1 MISSLVPL
9 RGRRLLWLFAAPKA
23 LAVAALSALGAR
35 ALGPIT
41 CHSSKCLHS
50 GSSPSSYLCLSLPLT
65 LASTACRRAHA
76 MHMPCTCHA
85 QTMHRPCTDH
95 AHTMQIACAFF
106 VPGLFGV
113 ISKDVL
119 EPLLIG
125 KSTALQPVALMLAIM
140 IWGSVRP
147 CQL

>member
-1 MISSLVPL
+1 
-9 RGRRLLWLFAAPKA
+9 
-23 LAVAALSALGAR
+23 
-35 ALGPIT
+35 
-41 CHSSKCLHS
+41 
-50 GSSPSSYLCLSLPLT
+50 
-65 LASTACRRAHA
+65 